1 MGVDRREFLK
11 AAAVGA
17 GSVAGAVSGAV
28 PGGIWSRA
36 ASAQST
42 EVGPVRVYLIVVDGL
57 RPEEVALMPQLSE
70 LAASGTYYPA
80 SRAHMVAET
89 TPNHLS
95 MITGMRSDRH
105 GMPGN
110 DVPFLE
116 DNIGL
121 EPRYL
126 QADTIFS
133 LARRQAPDLVTAAVT
148 SKTYIVAMSKHDR
161 DGDAMED
168 ATSTNNPTIVI
179 PGADFTPDAEIAA
192 QGIQVSRELDPDF
205 LFLSL
210 GDVDRVGHID
220 ETGGLSNGMAPA
232 GRIASIQNTDN
243 LIRQLINVLK
253 ADGRFASTV
262 LIVTADH
269 SMDWS
274 FPNRTVSLASGIAAD
289 PRLAD
294 EFTLALNGGAAL
306 YALRQP
312 AGEEAQRQL
321 RALRGVAL
329 ATTGVEEA
337 LYIRP
342 NPEDGGEEHWV
353 GRVHPDWGLT
363 GDRTGD
369 FVVTCQDGYRIINDS
384 QFDNPIPGN
393 HGHTVTLPIPLIV
406 SGGWPGVRKQRVE
419 PPADLGPSDRDPSQ
433 AENID
438 TGPTAAWLLGL
449 GAPPGGFDGRVLEEA
464 FSERPPAPVTVRD
477 VPSLPLFERSAGP
490 NRLITAIALSQ
501 RAFPTGP
508 DGTAAVEALVVA
520 SAGQFPDAISAT
532 PLAFKLGAPL
542 LITPLAGLGEDVAT
556 EVRRL
561 GPSSAVV
568 VGGTDVVSDQ
578 VIEDLVAAGIPRA
591 GIRRVGGADRYDTS
605 RLVAREVA
613 GLGTEED
620 EPQEGDGGDPEE
632 GTGGEESTFAGEAV
646 LALGETPPGGGFADA
661 FADALVAGPGA
672 GRKGRPVLLT
682 APGRLPDATA
692 LAIKQLGISRI
703 TITGGTE
710 ALNPLIEEVLQ
721 RRGIRTERIGGADRY
736 ATGVAITERAIRE
749 AALTDVLFLV
759 SGADFPDALAAGAA
773 LGVVGGI
780 LLLVPPDDLDDA
792 PEVVDFVRRRADGLV
807 RVVFVGGEEAL
818 TPRLET
824 DVRRIITEHRTR
836 AA

>member
-17 GSVAGAVSGAV
+17 GGLAGAASGAL
-28 PGGIWSRA
+28 PGGVWSRL
-36 ASAQST
+36 ASAQSA
-42 EVGPVRVYLIVVDGL
+42 EAGPVRVYLIVVDGL

-70 LAASGTYYPA
+70 LAASGTFYPA

-161 DGDAMED
+161 DGDSMED

-179 PGADFTPDAEIAA
+179 PGFDFTPDAEIAA
-192 QGIQVSRELDPDF
+192 QGIMVSRELDPDF

-210 GDVDRVGHID
+210 GDVDRVGHVD

-232 GRIASIQNTDN
+232 GRLATIQNTDN
-243 LIRQLINVLK
+243 LIRQLVNVLK

-274 FPNRTVSLASGIAAD
+274 FRNRTVSLAAGIAAD
-289 PRLAD
+289 PSLAD

-312 AGEEAQRQL
+312 AAEGAQRQL

-329 ATTGVEEA
+329 ATDGVEEA

-369 FVVTCQDGYRIINDS
+369 LIVTVQDGFRIINDS

-406 SGGWPGVRKQRVE
+406 SGGWPGIRKQRVE
-419 PPADLGPSDRDPSQ
+419 PPAELGPSDRDPAQ

-449 GAPPGGFDGRVLEEA
+449 GPPPGGFDGRVLEEA
-464 FSERPPAPVTVRD
+464 FTERPPSPVTVRE
-477 VPSLPLFERSAGP
+477 VASVPLFERSAGP

-501 RAFPTGP
+501 RAFPSDAEGN
-508 DGTAAVEALVVA
+508 TAAEALVVA
-520 SAGQFPDAISAT
+520 SAGQFPDAIAAT
-532 PLAFKLGAPL
+532 PLAVTLGAPL
-542 LITPLAGLGEDVAT
+542 LITPLAGLGVEVAA

-578 VIEDLVAAGIPRA
+578 VIEDLADAGIPRA
-591 GIRRVGGADRYDTS
+591 GIRRVGGADRYETS
-605 RLVAREVA
+605 RLIAREVA
-613 GLGTEED
+613 GLGPDSGGE
-620 EPQEGDGGDPEE
+620 GDPEE

-646 LALGETPPGGGFADA
+646 LALGDTPPGGGFADA

-682 APGRLPDATA
+682 APDQLPEPTA
-692 LAIKQLGISRI
+692 LAIEELGITRL
-703 TITGGTE
+703 TITGGSE
-710 ALNPLIEEVLQ
+710 ALDPLIEEVLQ
-721 RRGIRTERIGGADRY
+721 RRGIRTERIGGRNRY

-780 LLLVPPDDLDDA
+780 LLLVPPDKLDDE
-792 PEVVDFVRRRADGLV
+792 PEVVDFLQRRADGLV
-807 RVVFVGGEEAL
+807 RVVFVGGVEAL
-818 TPRLET
+818 TPRLES

-836 AA
+836 TS